1 MKEKKKYSLFL
12 GCIIP
17 NRYPYI
23 ERATRKVFDKLGIE
37 LLEME
42 GASCCPA
49 PGVFRGF
56 DIESW
61 LIVGAR
67 NITIAEENGTDIAL
81 MCNGCY
87 GSLLEVNNIL
97 KTDPKKRAIVN
108 SHLSKVGRE
117 FRGTIEV
124 RHIIDILYNDFGL
137 EKLQQRTKYGRKEK
151 LDLNVA
157 VHYGCHLVKP
167 AASRPWDCDVEKPRF
182 LDELVEITGAKS
194 LDYTDKNMCCGAGGG
209 VRSAFKDVS
218 LDMTKDKLINMKKA
232 GAEAIITACPFCHL
246 QFDLGQI
253 EINSSSKDLVKPN
266 FNIPVIYYTQL
277 LGLALGFTA
286 EEVGL
291 LKNKEL
297 TGVPPFISIDP
308 VLTKIGENIEI

>member
-1 MKEKKKYSLFL
+1 MKEKQRFSLFL

-17 NRYPYI
+17 DRYPFI
-23 ERATRKVFDKLGIE
+23 ERATRKVFEKLGIE
-37 LLEME
+37 LMEME

-56 DIESW
+56 DIDSW
-61 LIVGAR
+61 LILGAR
-67 NITIAEENGTDIAL
+67 NLTIAEENGTDIAL

-87 GSLLEVNNIL
+87 GSLLEVNHIL
-97 KTDPKKRAIVN
+97 KTDPEKRAMVN
-108 SHLSKVGRE
+108 THLQKIGRE
-117 FRGTIEV
+117 FKGTVEV
-124 RHIIDILYNDFGL
+124 RHIVGILYNDFGVD
-137 EKLQQRTKYGRKEK
+137 KLKQRTKYGRKEK

-167 AASRPWDCDVEKPRF
+167 AESRPWNCDIEEPRF
-182 LDELVEITGAKS
+182 LDELVEVTGVKS
-194 LDYTDKNMCCGAGGG
+194 LDYRDKYMCCGAGGG

-218 LDMTKDKLINMKKA
+218 LDMTKEKLNNMRKV

-246 QFDLGQI
+246 QFDLGQV
-253 EINSSSKDLVKPN
+253 EINSTSKDLVNPN

-291 LKNKEL
+291 IKSKDLA
-297 TGVPPFISIDP
+297 GVPPFTSMESF
-308 VLTKIGENIEI
+308 LNKIGEKVGV